1 MASDRPRVL
10 SGIQPTAGSFHLGNY
25 LGAVRQ
31 WVALQETHDAFY
43 MVVDLHA
50 ITVPQDPA
58 ELRANTRLAA
68 AQLLAAGLDPER
80 CTLFVQSQV
89 PEHAQLG
96 WVMNCLTG
104 FGEASRMTQFKDKSA
119 KQGNDRTT
127 VGLFTYPMLM
137 VADILLYQ
145 ADQVPVGEDQRQH
158 LELTRTLAERFN
170 GTYGETFTVPGA
182 YILKETAKIYDLQD
196 PTAKMS
202 KSAANPK
209 GLINLLDEPKATVK
223 KIKSAVTDT
232 GSEIRF
238 DRAEKAGVSNLL
250 SILSTLSGVTIA
262 ELEEKYTGKGY
273 GALKTD
279 LAEVMVDF
287 VTPFRERTQAYL
299 DDPETLDAI
308 PPRAPRRP
316 APSRPRP
323 WRRPTTGSAWCPPS
337 TEGSRTRRA
346 RPCPHL
352 KAVPSGRG
360 RRRHLRRTGVRRG
373 DRNARRFARGPG
385 AARQLPP
392 GAACRLRRHRGL
404 RHPHPRH
411 AGPAHRGGGG
421 GGARHR
427 APPRRG
433 RRHRPSLPDA
443 AQRHR
448 HLPPALARGLRPGRR
463 RLRTPAPGSR
473 SRSGTPRA
481 PSPANCSSRT
491 TRTSRSP
498 TASPRRRWTRRTRR

>member
-1 MASDRPRVL
+1 ML

-308 PPRAPRRP
+308 LAAGAEKARAVAAETLAQTYDRLGLVP
-316 APSRPRP
+316 AK
-323 WRRPTTGSAWCPPS
+323 
-337 TEGSRTRRA
+337 
-346 RPCPHL
+346 H
-352 KAVPSGRG
+352 
-360 RRRHLRRTGVRRG
+360 
-373 DRNARRFARGPG
+373 
-385 AARQLPP
+385 
-392 GAACRLRRHRGL
+392 
-404 RHPHPRH
+404 
-411 AGPAHRGGGG
+411 
-421 GGARHR
+421 
-427 APPRRG
+427 
-433 RRHRPSLPDA
+433 
-443 AQRHR
+443 
-448 HLPPALARGLRPGRR
+448 
-463 RLRTPAPGSR
+463 
-473 SRSGTPRA
+473 
-481 PSPANCSSRT
+481 
-491 TRTSRSP
+491 
-498 TASPRRRWTRRTRR
+498 